1 MAEDLTLGRG
11 GGVKKKN
18 EERTGGTALIK
29 QGNLNPHRSKM
40 ERIALLSVSTFY
52 CGDKKLFESQ
62 PSSPPC
68 KVSLLTFCF
77 F

>member
-1 MAEDLTLGRG
+1 MGSGWGDEWG
-11 GGVKKKN
+11 GD
-18 EERTGGTALIK
+18 EERTGGTSLIK
-29 QGNLNPHRSKM
+29 QGNLNPRRSKL
-40 ERIALLSVSTFY
+40 ERIELLSVLTFY

-68 KVSLLTFCF
+68 KVSLLTFRF